1 MECLFSRIIVTG
13 KDRAS
18 FLHNF
23 CTNNI
28 RALEAGRAVEAFFT
42 DARARVLG
50 FGYVIALESRHE
62 IWQPRASADRLL
74 KHLSRYVI
82 REDVSFSVPSDEIVT
97 ARKLT
102 GDSKAMSATG
112 AGDASAPETM
122 LHFSWNGQPLFVVFG
137 QQDGLQPEFA
147 EAVALASEIAPEE
160 LEALRIAERLPAP
173 GTDISDEQMAPEA
186 GRNSTAISYTK
197 GCYLGQEPI
206 ARLDAMGHVNR
217 LLRCIRAA
225 GPGVMSLTGAEVQA
239 ESGAS
244 LGVVTSSA
252 EYAGALC
259 GLAIVK
265 LASAPAFV
273 VLPDGQKLPVISAE

>member
-1 MECLFSRIIVTG
+1 MESLFSRIIVTG

-28 RALEAGRAVEAFFT
+28 RGLEVGQALEAFFT

-50 FGYVIALESRHE
+50 FGYIIALESRHE

-82 REDVSFSVPSDEIVT
+82 REDVSFSVLPDETVT
-97 ARKLT
+97 ARRLSDDRALLANGT
-102 GDSKAMSATG
+102 EHPG
-112 AGDASAPETM
+112 APVTM
-122 LHFSWNGQPLFVVFG
+122 LQFSWSGQLLLAVIG
-137 QQDGLQPEFA
+137 QKNDRPPAFA
-147 EAVALASEIAPEE
+147 EFLRSSRDITSAE
-160 LEALRIAERLPAP
+160 LETLRIAERMPAA
-173 GTDISDEQMAPEA
+173 GTDLTDEHMAPEA

-217 LLRCIRAA
+217 LLRCIRVAA
-225 GPGVMSLTGAEVQA
+225 SADVSLIGADVQS

-244 LGVVTSSA
+244 LGIITSSA
-252 EYAGALC
+252 VDSGTLS

-265 LASAPAFV
+265 LSSSPAFV
-273 VLPDGQKLPVISAE
+273 VLSDGQKLAVISVE

>member
-1 MECLFSRIIVTG
+1 MTG

-28 RALEAGRAVEAFFT
+28 RTLEVGQAVEAFFT

-50 FGYVIALESRHE
+50 FGYVIALETRHE
-62 IWQPRASADRLL
+62 IWQPRTSTDRLL

-82 REDVSFSVPSDEIVT
+82 REDVSFSVVSNENLTVRGLSSDVGVLT
-97 ARKLT
+97 AKGT
-102 GDSKAMSATG
+102 EESAT
-112 AGDASAPETM
+112 PVTM
-122 LHFSWNGQPLFVVFG
+122 LQFSWSGQSLLAIFG
-137 QQDGLQPEFA
+137 AKGNLPPAFA
-147 EAVALASEIAPEE
+147 EAAASSSDVTPTE
-160 LEALRIAERLPAP
+160 LEALRIAERIPAA
-173 GTDISDEQMAPEA
+173 GTDITDDHMAPEA

-217 LLRCIRAA
+217 LLRCISVAA
-225 GPGVMSLTGAEVQA
+225 SGVDSLVGADVQS

-244 LGVVTSSA
+244 LGTVTSSA
-252 EYAGALC
+252 ADSGMLS
-259 GLAIVK
+259 GLAILK
-265 LASAPAFV
+265 LAHAPALT
-273 VLPDGQKLPVISAE
+273 VLPDGQKLAVISAK